1 MRGDLAALE
10 VEQSHRGIH
19 RFAHDAR
26 RLITRCLFD
35 LDPATV
41 ASDDRDA
48 LARAVNDKTKI
59 VLARDVHGLL
69 DQHALHALPLR
80 TGLGGDQ
87 GPTDHFIGRRAHFFN
102 GVGQLDATGLAAAA
116 GVDLRLD
123 HEAADAEFLGHGHRL
138 FHAVRHA
145 ARGHRYAVL
154 TQQILRLVFVDI
166 HAARSWPTLIRAIF
180 SMTTSAWRIEAA
192 SSMRPSSVTAP
203 WPRLAAS
210 AMASRIRWARVTSAS
225 VGVNTSFASAICE
238 GWIAHLPS
246 TPSAAAARAA
256 AR

>member
-1 MRGDLAALE
+1 MALSSNCIFASSASNWPSRVTASGLISISTASLSRKQRYSAFMSFTAA
-10 VEQSHRGIH
+10 G
-19 RFAHDAR
+19 
-26 RLITRCLFD
+26 RCLPPSPRCAAT
-35 LDPATV
+35 LRHWKSSSPTV

-116 GVDLRLD
+116 GVALRLD

-145 ARGHRYAVL
+145 ARGHRYGVL
-154 TQQILRLVFVDI
+154 AQQLLRLVLVDI
-166 HAARSWPTLIRAIF
+166 HATISSRASIRSIF
-180 SMTTSAWRIEAA
+180 ATTTSAWRIEAA
-192 SSMRPSSVTAP
+192 SSMRPSSITAP
-203 WPRLAAS
+203 
-210 AMASRIRWARVTSAS
+210 
-225 VGVNTSFASAICE
+225 
-238 GWIAHLPS
+238 
-246 TPSAAAARAA
+246 
-256 AR
+256 